1 MSDSIFKKPEVS
13 TVEKEEGYIHPA
25 FLQFLEADDFNEK
38 YDIVCKMEEIIDD
51 HLVNQMAASIDVI
64 IEDGELEDRI
74 LSLKRC
80 ISTKARFEGV
90 RR

>member
-1 MSDSIFKKPEVS
+1 MSESIFKKPEVS
-13 TVEKEEGYIHPA
+13 YVEREEQFVHPA
-25 FLQFLEADDFNEK
+25 FLEFLDADDYNQK
-38 YDIVCKMEEIIDD
+38 YDIVCKMGDIMDD
-51 HLVNQMAASIDVI
+51 HLINQMAASIDVI

-80 ISTKARFEGV
+80 ISTKARYEGA